1 MKIAREPEEIS
12 KCYELMKQ
20 LRPHLSIAQFRE
32 SVSRMAQNQGYL
44 LVYLEQG
51 EDIVSVAGLR
61 LAEWLHT
68 GKYLEIE
75 DLITTE
81 GYRSKGF
88 GRKLF
93 NEILQYAKQHQCKQ
107 VRLVSGVKR
116 EDAHRFYLA
125 NGMVYEAK
133 YFSINT

>member
-1 MKIAREPEEIS
+1 MKIAREQEDIS

-20 LRPHLSIAQFRE
+20 LRPHVSIEQFRE

-44 LVYLEQG
+44 LVYLEN
-51 EDIVSVAGLR
+51 EEKIVSVAGLR

-75 DLITTE
+75 DFITAE

-93 NEILQYAKQHQCKQ
+93 NEILLYAKQHECKQ

-116 EDAHRFYLA
+116 EDAHRFYLT
-125 NGMVYEAK
+125 NGMAFEAK
-133 YFSINT
+133 YFSINI